1 MNIYKFWDNSI
12 PTINIFITAVTAF
25 ATIRYVWISSKTL
38 REIKL
43 QRETTY
49 LPEIIINSTP
59 FYLKCENEYGFPVQ
73 YNLSSDKTLSSI
85 NENFTILTIPIR
97 VYNIGFGSAKKVHF
111 KFDFD
116 VKKAI
121 SILQNKKIHLK
132 GGLEHDFKFD
142 YDSNSIM
149 VSGINGQSY
158 FPISLDNQFNSYLL
172 PVNIDRSGA
181 DFDLPLHISSM
192 YAIYSFIWRV
202 NHQLMKDCSF
212 PPITIHVN
220 YSDIN
225 NKDFNKIFEVN
236 LLFKGGGAKEIW
248 NKLEVK
254 DLSIIN
260 YNLF

>member
-1 MNIYKFWDNSI
+1 MNIFEISI
-12 PTINIFITAVTAF
+12 SVLNIIITAITAF

-59 FYLKCENEYGFPVQ
+59 FYLKCENEYGFPIQ
-73 YNLSSDKTLSSI
+73 YNSSSEITAPTI
-85 NENFTILTIPIR
+85 NENVTFLIIPIKL
-97 VYNIGFGSAKKVHF
+97 YNIGLGSAKKIHF

-121 SILQNKKIHLK
+121 SILQNKKIQLK

-142 YDSNSIM
+142 YDYNSIM
-149 VSGINGQSY
+149 ITGINGQSY
-158 FPISLDNQFNSYLL
+158 FSISEHDRFNSYLL
-172 PVNIDRSGA
+172 PVNIDKNGA
-181 DFDLPLHISSM
+181 DLDLPIHITSM
-192 YAIYSFIWRV
+192 YAIYTFIWRV

-212 PPITIHVN
+212 PPITIHLN
-220 YSDIN
+220 YCDIN
-225 NKDFNKIFEVN
+225 NKNFNKIFQVN
-236 LLFKGGGAKEIW
+236 LLFKGGGATEVW

-254 DLSIIN
+254 DHSIIN
-260 YNLF
+260 

>member
-1 MNIYKFWDNSI
+1 MNIFKFWDNSI
-12 PTINIFITAVTAF
+12 PSINIIITAVTAF

-73 YNLSSDKTLSSI
+73 YNSSLNITEPSI
-85 NENFTILTIPIR
+85 NENITFLTIPIR
-97 VYNIGFGSAKKVHF
+97 IYNIGLGSAKKVHF
-111 KFDFD
+111 KFEFD
-116 VKKAI
+116 VNKAI
-121 SILQNKKIHLK
+121 LILQNKKIHLN

-142 YDSNSIM
+142 YDYNSIM
-149 VSGINGQSY
+149 ITGINGQSY
-158 FPISLDNQFNSYLL
+158 FSISVDDRFNSYLL
-172 PVNIDRSGA
+172 PVNIDRNGA
-181 DFDLPLHISSM
+181 DLDLPIHISSM

-212 PPITIHVN
+212 PPIKIHIN

-225 NKDFNKIFEVN
+225 NKCFNKIFEVN
-236 LLFKGGGAKEIW
+236 LLFKGGGATEIW

-254 DLSIIN
+254 DLSTIN
-260 YNLF
+260 

>member
-1 MNIYKFWDNSI
+1 MSELISV
-12 PTINIFITAVTAF
+12 INIIITAATAF
-25 ATIRYVWISSKTL
+25 ATIWYVKIAGKTL

-73 YNLSSDKTLSSI
+73 YNSTSDITFPSI
-85 NENFTILTIPIR
+85 NVDITFLSIPIR
-97 VYNIGFGSAKKVHF
+97 VYNIGLGSAKKIHF

-142 YDSNSIM
+142 YDYNSIM
-149 VSGINGQSY
+149 ISGINGQSY

-172 PVNIDRSGA
+172 PVNIDRNGA
-181 DFDLPLHISSM
+181 DFDLPIHITSM
-192 YAIYSFIWRV
+192 YAIYSFMWMV

-225 NKDFNKIFEVN
+225 NKDFNKIYEVN
-236 LLFKGGGAKEIW
+236 LLFKGGGASEIW

-260 YNLF
+260 

>member
-1 MNIYKFWDNSI
+1 MKLFELWNNSI
-12 PTINIFITAVTAF
+12 QIVNIFISAATAF
-25 ATIRYVWISSKTL
+25 ATIWYVRISGKTL

-73 YNLSSDKTLSSI
+73 YNLSSDITPPSI
-85 NENFTILTIPIR
+85 YENFTILTIPIR
-97 VYNIGFGSAKKVHF
+97 VYNIGLGSAKKVHF

-132 GGLEHDFKFD
+132 GGLEHDFKFEYD
-142 YDSNSIM
+142 YNSIM
-149 VSGINGQSY
+149 ISGINGQSY
-158 FPISLDNQFNSYLL
+158 VSILLENQFNSYLL
-172 PVNIDRSGA
+172 PVNIDRNGA
-181 DFDLPLHISSM
+181 DFDLPIHISSM

-202 NHQLMKDCSF
+202 NHQLMKECSF

-236 LLFKGGGAKEIW
+236 LLFKGGGASEIW

-254 DLSIIN
+254 DCLS
-260 YNLF
+260 